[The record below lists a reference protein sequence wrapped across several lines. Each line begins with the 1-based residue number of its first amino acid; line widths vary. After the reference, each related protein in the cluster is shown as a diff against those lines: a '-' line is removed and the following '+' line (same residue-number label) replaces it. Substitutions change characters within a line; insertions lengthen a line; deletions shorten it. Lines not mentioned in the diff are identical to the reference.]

1 LSGSNF
7 FREILIKSFAHY
19 SGVAVTFFSPEKPAH
34 DGPGKASARR
44 DIKEVT
50 AMSTITNTWT
60 VETQPAFGM
69 PVYGRA
75 SVPSFGTADCAP
87 TTVSISVQAIGNG
100 RDRHVA
106 ALVKGALPGT
116 SVWRPPN
123 C

>member
-1 LSGSNF
+1 MN
-7 FREILIKSFAHY
+7 
-19 SGVAVTFFSPEKPAH
+19 
-34 DGPGKASARR
+34 
-44 DIKEVT
+44 
-50 AMSTITNTWT
+50 STITTMT

-75 SVPSFGTADCAP
+75 SVRSFE
-87 TTVSISVQAIGNG
+87 TTVCPATTATQVKSAQVTALGNG

-106 ALVKGALPGT
+106 ALIKGAFPGT